1 MPRHN
6 FVEMGGRLLTL
17 SFGSWYN
24 QRIRN
29 SISGSSNGRTADSG
43 SAYLGSQPKADP
55 PLAENLRLRRISLW
69 LTSPA
74 ECMYFIYIL
83 RSVDYGTR
91 YIGSTESVEKRLKE
105 HNAGK
110 VRYTKGRKP
119 WKLIYQ
125 EAFMSRGEARKRE
138 IFLKTG
144 QGRQYLDNVFGVV

>member
-1 MPRHN
+1 
-6 FVEMGGRLLTL
+6 
-17 SFGSWYN
+17 
-24 QRIRN
+24 
-29 SISGSSNGRTADSG
+29 
-43 SAYLGSQPKADP
+43 
-55 PLAENLRLRRISLW
+55 
-69 LTSPA
+69 
-74 ECMYFIYIL
+74 MYFIYIL